1 MSEKKLEITSH
12 HEEILK
18 SFPELSKILLQ
29 MSNDQR
35 ISLKQYLETLEETW
49 EESEIPIASELQE
62 VHIEQDVS
70 VSAQYLKKYDEYLQ
84 EQEVKKNEQEFIEQY
99 LKLQWENIRL
109 WYRYDWIKYDVLESR
124 DEDKKVWNTFLY
136 NKKTKEFKKFDWN
149 CKVDDNYD
157 QRGNLKYICMKS
169 IAWGQV
175 LSKALYDT
183 ETGKE
188 IVSSTDWSLFNVVN
202 KNDSDNYIS
211 MYKNIDDNKVWYNK
225 FYDESGSLLY
235 EWENVS
241 NFYYDEASQQ
251 ICTYK
256 LAWEETSM
264 RKYVFEVRDM
274 QTNKVILEVEELRN
288 KYASSEEPKNDLQK
302 LASTVIGKRIL
313 TARNEVKHKQQQR
326 DLEANNKKLEQEKFC
341 KITHDNQYKNIEVKD
356 QTWRIIFQW
365 GNQKYN
371 FKQKEDLIVLQA
383 ERKNEQEDHIFHIF
397 DQWRQVTLSLPADLN
412 VSPISIEKMRNIYS
426 ARVRYNNQPA
436 TVYFNKQWIKIWNV
450 SYNWWGSQND
460 IKYDKI
466 DDNLYQENGRYRFI
480 WNFDKTQDDSLKDKY
495 KIIDTE
501 TGTILE
507 DNNFTTMHHVI
518 REDDKIVFIVS
529 KKATPEKK
537 EVIILPIDKN
547 SEDTSK

>member
-84 EQEVKKNEQEFIEQY
+84 EQEAINNEQELIKNQLELMWFLDNFRISEWVNFDFIDCR
-99 LKLQWENIRL
+99 K
-109 WYRYDWIKYDVLESR
+109 D
-124 DEDKKVWNTFLY
+124 DKKAYLCCY
-136 NKKTKEFKKFDWN
+136 DKKNKKIKFLWEWKGSSRNMSSFYQWNGEIKNKKYKCIESWSWS
-149 CKVDDNYD
+149 DNAYTHLVYD
-157 QRGNLKYICMKS
+157 S
-169 IAWGQV
+169 
-175 LSKALYDT
+175 

-188 IVSSTDWSLFNVVN
+188 ILNTAVGEWVTLCDKNNASDTYFWTEQSLDWHKYFDQFGN
-202 KNDSDNYIS
+202 
-211 MYKNIDDNKVWYNK
+211 
-225 FYDESGSLLY
+225 LLY
-235 EWENVS
+235 EWENIN

-251 ICTYK
+251 IAIKKYISEGSHK
-256 LAWEETSM
+256 G
-264 RKYVFEVRDM
+264 KYVFEIRDLH
-274 QTNKVILEVEELRN
+274 TDKVISEVEEQDIEQLT
-288 KYASSEEPKNDLQK
+288 
-302 LASTVIGKRIL
+302 STMIGKRIL
-313 TARNEVKHKQQQR
+313 TARDEDEQKQQQR
-326 DLEANNKKLEQEKFC
+326 QSEADEKALDQEKFC
-341 KITHDNQYKNIEVKD
+341 KIESDGNNKNIIVKND
-356 QTWRIIFQW
+356 KEFVLFSW
-365 GNQKYN
+365 GQQIYYFLKDSKSD
-371 FKQKEDLIVLQA
+371 FIVLNP
-383 ERKNEQEDHIFHIF
+383 ERKNEKDTYTFVIF
-397 DQWRQVTLSLPADLN
+397 DQWNKVILSLPAHLE
-412 VSPISIEKMRNIYS
+412 VSVYGIKKVWNSYS
-426 ARVRYNNQPA
+426 ANVLYNNRKIII
-436 TVYFNKQWIKIWNV
+436 YFDKHWTHLWNV
-450 SYNWWGSQND
+450 WSNWSWTRNGID
-460 IKYDKI
+460 YDRVS
-466 DDNLYQENGRYRFI
+466 DNLVQENGRYRFVI
-480 WNFDKTQDDSLKDKY
+480 NFDKTQDDSLKDTY